1 MAKTIGT
8 VAVPEGTDS
17 RTRAAQFHFYR
28 PLLAGLATLAISLLA
43 VASAAAQVTSPQ
55 FPGVTC
61 EEVQVPMRDGTLLT
75 TDVYLPSA
83 PGRYPVVST
92 DIVSQ
97 PAVVMSTTAR
107 HSSGTERFES
117 ISLHQRVTYKI
128 ESRFTLARGP
138 ARRSGVFI
146 TMRCN
151 RPVVLGRVRARQEAP
166 LRLSDR

>member
-83 PGRYPVVST
+83 PGRYPVVMQRDPYGRLLGNGCFAGLSAGVAPFAQQGY
-92 DIVSQ
+92 VSIDQ
-97 PAVVMSTTAR
+97 QVR
-107 HSSGTERFES
+107 GTYTS
-117 ISLHQRVTYKI
+117 QG
-128 ESRFTLARGP
+128 RFTP
-138 ARRSGVFI
+138 IF
-146 TMRCN
+146 
-151 RPVVLGRVRARQEAP
+151 QEAQ
-166 LRLSDR
+166 

>member
-83 PGRYPVVST
+83 PGRYPVVMQRDPYGRLFGNGCFVGLST
-92 DIVSQ
+92 GVAPFAQQGYVGIDQQV
-97 PAVVMSTTAR
+97 R
-107 HSSGTERFES
+107 GTYTS
-117 ISLHQRVTYKI
+117 
-128 ESRFTLARGP
+128 
-138 ARRSGVFI
+138 
-146 TMRCN
+146 
-151 RPVVLGRVRARQEAP
+151 
-166 LRLSDR
+166 